1 MADENRSEAPKV
13 AEPSFYNLGATVVT
27 IHVGTGRV
35 PFAVHKDLLC
45 YYSAYFQKLFNGS
58 FREAKDLLARAEDT
72 TVSTFGYFMQW
83 LYTQTFVRYKMHAW
97 ERVAISTTD
106 HYANSFNPPYLHTLL
121 DLYIFAD
128 RYDIRLLRNDV
139 MRSWQKDETD
149 WDEIS
154 DEDIIIKA
162 FDNLPHGSPL
172 CRYIA
177 QYYVALCGRNLDSD
191 EEFWSKL
198 PKGFLYEVVRI
209 LTKRLNSDY
218 KFDQESCD
226 FHEHEDD
233 DEKSM
238 CTNERK
244 LSEDAECG
252 F

>member
-1 MADENRSEAPKV
+1 M
-13 AEPSFYNLGATVVT
+13 
-27 IHVGTGRV
+27 

-45 YYSAYFQKLFNGS
+45 YYSTYFQKLFNGS
-58 FREAKDLLARAEDT
+58 FREAKDLVAKAEDT

-97 ERVAISTTD
+97 ERVAVSTTD
-106 HYANSFNPPYLHTLL
+106 HYANSLDSPYLHTLL

-128 RYDIRLLRNDV
+128 QYDIRLLRNDV
-139 MRSWQKDETD
+139 MRSWQKDETT

-154 DEDIIIKA
+154 NDNIIKA
-162 FDNLPHGSPL
+162 FDNLPHSSPL

-177 QYYVALCGRNLDSD
+177 QCYAALFDGDVD
-191 EEFWSKL
+191 PDAEHEFWSKL
-198 PKGFLYEVVRI
+198 PKEFLYEVVRI

-218 KFDQESCD
+218 IFDQESCD